1 MIRSGTPADIPRILE
16 LGAMLHA
23 ASSFRNIPFDPEK
36 VEATMHA
43 LMDGAGVVFVAERDG
58 VVIGGLAGGITEY
71 FFSHQKLGFDYS
83 FFIEPSKRHGITA
96 LKLIRALE
104 IWCKARGAVS
114 LQLGI
119 STGLNVD
126 GLSKFYE
133 LAGFTNVG
141 PMFKKEL

>member
-1 MIRSGTPADIPRILE
+1 MIRAGTPADIPRILE
-16 LGAMLHA
+16 LGRMLHA
-23 ASSFRNIPFDPEK
+23 ISSFRDIPFDSEK
-36 VEATMHA
+36 VAATMRA
-43 LMDGAGVVFVAERDG
+43 LMDGAGVVFVAERQG
-58 VVIGGLAGGITEY
+58 VVVGGLAGGITEY
-71 FFSHQKLGFDYS
+71 FFSREKLGFDYS
-83 FFIEPSKRHGITA
+83 FFIEPSHRHGITA

-104 IWCKARGAVS
+104 IWCKARGAIT

-133 LAGFTNVG
+133 LAGFSNVG